1 MRPLLYLLV
10 GLIML
15 PSVAALAAT
24 TSRYANTCA
33 LSPLGP
39 GRDDTDQVVSA
50 IERCG
55 HGGLTVFEEGEYNIT
70 RRMLW
75 NLTSSRV
82 ELHGYLSFQPDYEY
96 WLQNSST
103 YRVVYIQ
110 SQASWFVVTGSD
122 FEIDAY
128 NTGGI
133 NGNGQ
138 PWWEYYTTVPRLGG
152 DGRPLALTV
161 YQAARGTISNF
172 RIEAPPFWCNCIAE
186 SSDIVYDGMLC
197 NATNTN
203 PEFYGQN
210 IVPNTDGIDTYR
222 VDNLTLRNW
231 DITSGDDCIAV
242 KGNTTNMLASNVTC
256 RGGNGLAFGSLGQY
270 IDLPD
275 YVENV
280 TMENLHVLRINPEIE
295 PNMMYGVY
303 LKSWSGTVNGTPP
316 DYGGGGT
323 GSVKNVVIR
332 NALLD
337 NVTTPVALYQT
348 SKAYPGD
355 APSKYQ
361 FGNLTFSNFTGTY
374 QQNPLVDIACSPAA
388 PCPDLTFENI
398 NVTLLSGGTP
408 VYQCENIL
416 GHTGLPGRFNNRVP
430 CLSLCF

>member
-1 MRPLLYLLV
+1 MQALLYLVGSLLSAVLV
-10 GLIML
+10 ASG
-15 PSVAALAAT
+15 SQ
-24 TSRYANTCA
+24 YASTCN
-33 LSPLGP
+33 LSPLGA
-39 GRDDTDQVVSA
+39 GQDDTDQVMAA
-50 IERCG
+50 IEQCG
-55 HGGLTVFEEGEYNIT
+55 DGGLTVFEEGEYNIT
-70 RRMLW
+70 RKMTW

-110 SQASWFVVTGSD
+110 SQASWFIVTGSD

-138 PWWEYYTTVPRLGG
+138 PWWDYFTTVPRLDG

-161 YQAARGTISNF
+161 YQATRGTISNF
-172 RIEAPPFWCNCIAE
+172 LIEAPPFWCNCVAE

-222 VDNLTLRNW
+222 VDNLVLRNF
-231 DITSGDDCIAV
+231 DITTGDDCIAV
-242 KGNTTNMLASNVTC
+242 KGNTTNMLASNITC
-256 RGGNGLAFGSLGQY
+256 RGGNGIAYGSLGQY
-270 IDLPD
+270 VDLPD

-280 TMENLHVLRINPEIE
+280 TMTDLHVLRINPEIQ
-295 PNMMYGVY
+295 PNMGSGVY
-303 LKSWSGTVNGTPP
+303 FKSWDGTVNGSPP
-316 DYGGGGT
+316 DNGGGGL
-323 GSVKNVVIR
+323 GYVKNVVIR
-332 NALLD
+332 DAFLD
-337 NVTTPVALYQT
+337 NVTTPIALYQT
-348 SKAYPGD
+348 NGAQSGD

-361 FGNLTFSNFTGTY
+361 FANLTLLSFTGTY
-374 QQNPLVDIACSPAA
+374 QKNPLVDIACSPAA

-408 VYQCENIL
+408 AYECENVL
-416 GHTGLPGRFNNRVP
+416 SQTGLPVTCNSTV
-430 CLSLCF
+430 SSS